1 MLYKYMQFQP
11 RVDHTAFIA
20 PTAVLIG
27 QVSIAEG
34 ASVWFN
40 SVLRGDINSIEIGR
54 DSNIQDSCVLHVT
67 DELSVVVE
75 ERVTVGHGVIVHGC
89 RVESDC
95 LIGMGS
101 ILLDGVKVGRGSLIA
116 AGALVAP
123 GTVIPENSLVMGVPG
138 KVVRTL
144 SADERAKMSEN
155 WRSYVDYSQ
164 AYKDNVVFESV

>member
-11 RVDHTAFIA
+11 RVDRTAFIA

-67 DELSVVVE
+67 DELSVVIE

-89 RVESDC
+89 RVASDC

-116 AGALVAP
+116 AGSLVAP
-123 GTVIPENSLVMGVPG
+123 GTVVPENSLVMGVPG

-144 SADERAKMSEN
+144 NAVERAKMSEN
-155 WRSYVDYSQ
+155 WRSYVDYSR
-164 AYKDNVVFESV
+164 AYKDSVVFESV